1 MQSCVMPSFMTI
13 TSTLKRNMELS
24 ANKEAMIDSDKTEI
38 KRVSLTDYDDVISIR
53 SAVHGGFDY
62 LPYKFKSLITQSH
75 NEGYATIINGKFVAF
90 CIVSKVDGGATVVT
104 RASRVHKQ
112 YEGLGLYKALTL
124 FLQKHVFSDGT
135 VTNDAVVYNDN
146 NQSMLD
152 KTSKGELT
160 LLMKRNVIGYK
171 IDSDKM
177 TNITQMPLTSENTRI
192 LYEVDLISAF
202 KSRSVCSSL
211 FPEERIICHFVPYRL
226 TERNI
231 PLIFSEVSLIVG
243 TGEPELSF
251 ITCGTYYRSE
261 NGHTYILEV
270 YGNCSYMRDHL
281 VLHFKHALQ
290 YCPTE
295 IDILIMC
302 KENDAEKINNEI
314 KEFQLGYMVVDFKTV
329 FLVEKNIKNT
339 YVMTDPVMI
348 DSEQREVRRVNDAD
362 YDDVVSIRSS
372 VYDGYDYLP
381 FQFKS
386 LINHPDN
393 EGYATI
399 VNGQFTFKRKKNL
412 RFLDGNYYNIFY
424 PDLVGGYEIF
434 TLVYKCQVAFCMVSK
449 VDGGETMVTRAG
461 RINKQFEGHGIYKA
475 LKSFIKQRQCNG
487 TVCNHAYIA
496 TDTNQMISAAISR
509 GELAVLEKKNTVFYK
524 PEHDLRALIEVMD
537 SPKYSRIMSPEDME
551 DVFQSNDT
559 CIKLFPEARI
569 MCNIVPY
576 RLKKSNIPLIFSDLT
591 LIVGTYDSEWQL
603 ITCGSYSKCEKGH
616 VYELYVY
623 GYSCFMS
630 EHVTIHLK
638 NILKYCN
645 SELELLL
652 HYNEKQ
658 AKAFDTEMKKCQ
670 FIELNGSWKS
680 EYLLESKLK

>member
-1 MQSCVMPSFMTI
+1 
-13 TSTLKRNMELS
+13 MELS

-38 KRVSLTDYDDVISIR
+38 KRVSLADYDDVISIR

-146 NQSMLD
+146 NKSMLD

-160 LLMKRNVIGYK
+160 LLMKRSVIGYK

-177 TNITQMPLTSENTRI
+177 TSITQMPLTSDNTRI

-290 YCPTE
+290 YCPAE

-399 VNGQFTFKRKKNL
+399 VNGKFVSYNLSVKFLQAGGSPEKVVELLSENYKAVAQTVNLLAEWLIQAGVDIKVVQEMVENHLKTMIIKHFDPKKADSIFTDEGETPSWLAEMIEYPTWRGLFYKLAEEYPDCLMLNFTVKLISDAGFQGEITSVSTACHQIEVFSRVLRTTISSLLNGGEELLEKNL
-412 RFLDGNYYNIFY
+412 PEFTKMVCHGEHTYLYSQVLMQILSQE
-424 PDLVGGYEIF
+424 PKGG
-434 TLVYKCQVAFCMVSK
+434 
-449 VDGGETMVTRAG
+449 
-461 RINKQFEGHGIYKA
+461 
-475 LKSFIKQRQCNG
+475 
-487 TVCNHAYIA
+487 
-496 TDTNQMISAAISR
+496 
-509 GELAVLEKKNTVFYK
+509 
-524 PEHDLRALIEVMD
+524 
-537 SPKYSRIMSPEDME
+537 
-551 DVFQSNDT
+551 
-559 CIKLFPEARI
+559 
-569 MCNIVPY
+569 
-576 RLKKSNIPLIFSDLT
+576 SNIRRLC
-591 LIVGTYDSEWQL
+591 Q
-603 ITCGSYSKCEKGH
+603 
-616 VYELYVY
+616 ELQK
-623 GYSCFMS
+623 SA
-630 EHVTIHLK
+630 
-638 NILKYCN
+638 
-645 SELELLL
+645 
-652 HYNEKQ
+652 NER
-658 AKAFDTEMKKCQ
+658 
-670 FIELNGSWKS
+670 
-680 EYLLESKLK
+680 

>member
-1 MQSCVMPSFMTI
+1 
-13 TSTLKRNMELS
+13 MELS
-24 ANKEAMIDSDKTEI
+24 ANKEAMIDSDTTEI
-38 KRVSLTDYDDVISIR
+38 KRVSLADYDDVISIR

-62 LPYKFKSLITQSH
+62 LPYKYKSLITQSH
-75 NEGYATIINGKFVAF
+75 NEGYATIINEKFVAF

-112 YEGLGLYKALTL
+112 YEGRGLYKALTL
-124 FLQKHVFSDGT
+124 FMQKHVFSDGT
-135 VTNDAVVYNDN
+135 VTNDAVVYNAN

-177 TNITQMPLTSENTRI
+177 TNITQIPLTSENTRI

-290 YCPTE
+290 HCPAE

-314 KEFQLGYMVVDFKTV
+314 KEFQLSYMVVDFKTV

-399 VNGQFTFKRKKNL
+399 VNGQF
-412 RFLDGNYYNIFY
+412 
-424 PDLVGGYEIF
+424 
-434 TLVYKCQVAFCMVSK
+434 VAFCMVSK

-496 TDTNQMISAAISR
+496 TDTNQMISGAISR

-569 MCNIVPY
+569 MCNIVSY

-623 GYSCFMS
+623 GNSCFMS

-658 AKAFDTEMKKCQ
+658 AKVFDTEMKKCQ

>member
-399 VNGQFTFKRKKNL
+399 VNGQF
-412 RFLDGNYYNIFY
+412 
-424 PDLVGGYEIF
+424 
-434 TLVYKCQVAFCMVSK
+434 VAFCMVSK